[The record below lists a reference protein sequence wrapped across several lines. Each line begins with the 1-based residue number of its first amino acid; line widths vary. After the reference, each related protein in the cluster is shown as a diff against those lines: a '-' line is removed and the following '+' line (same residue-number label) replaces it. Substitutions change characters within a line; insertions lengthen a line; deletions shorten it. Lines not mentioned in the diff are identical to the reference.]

1 MTWREG
7 ERERELYL
15 HFSFSGN
22 KDGMNGNEEGR
33 VEERAHHVFEEEEG
47 QRLEQKSNSLK

>member
-7 ERERELYL
+7 ERGRELYL